1 MFTVELYRH
10 WGNSSKGFIY
20 LLPVSLG
27 IRTLVFGGIL
37 DGFDV

>member
-1 MFTVELYRH
+1 MFTVELYGDGR
-10 WGNSSKGFIY
+10 NSSKGFIY

-27 IRTLVFGGIL
+27 IRTLVCGGIL